1 MRPNSFQEMLRPSIT
16 TTGISVSPSRSLSIL
31 ARTMPGSLICSP
43 CLPSDEPSEQ
53 FEQIPFLIPDD
64 FEAKALELVFVELD
78 RIDRDAGSEQ
88 VGAELENMLAA
99 MGVAHGQRF
108 EIDVLEVDQSTAAGS
123 LEVEAAAAQ
132 QA

>member
-1 MRPNSFQEMLRPSIT
+1 MRALFEVRVCEASAHL
-16 TTGISVSPSRSLSIL
+16 G
-31 ARTMPGSLICSP
+31 
-43 CLPSDEPSEQ
+43 DEPSEQ
-53 FEQIPFLIPDD
+53 FEQIPFLVPDD
-64 FEAKALELVFVELD
+64 LEAIALGLVFVELD

-99 MGVAHGQRF
+99 TGVAHGQRF

>member
-1 MRPNSFQEMLRPSIT
+1 M
-16 TTGISVSPSRSLSIL
+16 
-31 ARTMPGSLICSP
+31 
-43 CLPSDEPSEQ
+43 
-53 FEQIPFLIPDD
+53 PDD
-64 FEAKALELVFVELD
+64 LEAIALGLVFVELD

-99 MGVAHGQRF
+99 KGVAHGQRF